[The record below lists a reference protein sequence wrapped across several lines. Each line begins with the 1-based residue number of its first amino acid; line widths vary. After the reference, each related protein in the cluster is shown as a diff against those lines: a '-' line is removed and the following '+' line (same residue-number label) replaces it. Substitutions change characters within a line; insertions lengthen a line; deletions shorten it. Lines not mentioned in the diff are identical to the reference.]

1 MRFVSFLIA
10 LCLTSVAYA
19 DEPTNPE
26 AQAAFRAGASAY
38 MSGKYLEA
46 SRKFSASYE
55 REPFVDSLW
64 GWAQSERLA
73 GNCVTAMGLYH
84 KYAREV
90 GTARGT
96 QAANEMIAL
105 CEKQLPAERTPW
117 YKNKLGGGL
126 GAGGVAGVAIGITFL
141 ALASSSRSAADEQM
155 YLDDFEAKLDE
166 ATTRRR
172 IGAVSISLGLA
183 ALGAGVTVY
192 ILHDRKQRSTLTA
205 GTDGRVVFVG
215 ARF

>member
-1 MRFVSFLIA
+1 MRLVWFLIA
-10 LCLTSVAYA
+10 LCISSVAFA
-19 DEPTNPE
+19 DEPKNPE
-26 AQAAFRAGASAY
+26 ALAQFRAAAAAY
-38 MSGKYLEA
+38 TSGKYLEA
-46 SRKFSASYE
+46 SKAFSASYE
-55 REPFVDSLW
+55 LEPILDSLW

-73 GNCVTAMGLYH
+73 GRCVTAMGLYH
-84 KYAREV
+84 KFA
-90 GTARGT
+90 A
-96 QAANEMIAL
+96 QAPTRSKTANEMIAL
-105 CEKQLPAERTPW
+105 CEKQLPPEQSPW

-126 GAGGVAGVAIGITFL
+126 AAGGVIGVTIGITFL

-172 IGAVSISLGLA
+172 IGAVSLSVGLA
-183 ALGAGVTVY
+183 ALGAGVTLYV
-192 ILHDRKQRSTLTA
+192 LHDRKQRTTLTA